1 MTISQAAKAGS
12 PLRGAPGLAL
22 PAKKLMAR
30 KLMVPMLLV
39 LALPA
44 LAGCASAAR
53 TSFTPREQ
61 AIAQLP
67 GFPGVRV
74 WGDGSIDEFA
84 RQGLGPS
91 PGKAN
96 SLTYL
101 ALSGGGSGGA
111 FGAGV
116 LAGWTASGKRP
127 HFDLVSG
134 VSTGALIA
142 PFAFLGP
149 AYDETLRYIYTSGIT
164 STLYQMKWL
173 PSGLL
178 GSGLLEAE
186 PLRRMVEQYA
196 TDELLAAVA
205 AEHKKGRRLIV
216 VTTNMDA
223 QRPVVWDMGRI
234 ASSGQPGA
242 LKLFQD
248 VLVASASIPAAFP
261 PVLIDVQ
268 AGSQAFQELHS
279 DGATASQVFT
289 IPDSVLISARPF
301 AARPGSANPGSTPPG
316 KLPRMGKATL
326 YVIINNALIPEFEV
340 VPNSTFSVGS
350 RALSTMIKAQ
360 TRSAINATYGFARRV
375 GIGFHLAAINKAIPY
390 SPTDAFNKDY
400 MQTVFK
406 LGYEESLSGKIWKSA
421 PVFDGS

>member
-1 MTISQAAKAGS
+1 MTVSQAANAGS
-12 PLRGAPGLAL
+12 PQRAAPGPVLMTQ
-22 PAKKLMAR
+22 KLMT
-30 KLMVPMLLV
+30 LMLMALM
-39 LALPA
+39 LPA

-53 TSFTPREQ
+53 TSFTMREQ
-61 AIAQLP
+61 AIAQVP

-74 WGDGSIDEFA
+74 WGDGSIDDFA

-96 SLTYL
+96 SRTYL

-127 HFDLVSG
+127 RFDLVSG

-149 AYDETLRYIYTSGIT
+149 AYDETLSYIYTSGIT

-196 TDELLAAVA
+196 TGELLAAVA

-234 ASSGQPGA
+234 ASNGQLGA

-279 DGATASQVFT
+279 DGATANQVFT
-289 IPDSVLISARPF
+289 IPDSVLLSAISGR
-301 AARPGSANPGSTPPG
+301 
-316 KLPRMGKATL
+316 LPRVDKAAL

-350 RALSTMIKAQ
+350 RALSTMIKADAQRHQRDLWLRQ
-360 TRSAINATYGFARRV
+360 TRGHPLPSRRDQQ
-375 GIGFHLAAINKAIPY
+375 GNPL
-390 SPTDAFNKDY
+390 
-400 MQTVFK
+400 
-406 LGYEESLSGKIWKSA
+406 
-421 PVFDGS
+421 

>member
-1 MTISQAAKAGS
+1 MIALQMSRAW
-12 PLRGAPGLAL
+12 PLTRSALGLAFL
-22 PAKKLMAR
+22 
-30 KLMVPMLLV
+30 
-39 LALPA
+39 A
-44 LAGCASAAR
+44 LAGCASAPR
-53 TSFTPREQ
+53 TPFTLQEQ
-61 AIAQLP
+61 AIAQVP
-67 GFPGVRV
+67 GFPDVRV
-74 WGDGSIDEFA
+74 WGDGSLADFA
-84 RQGLGPS
+84 RQRLGPS
-91 PGKAN
+91 PRKTS

-127 HFDLVSG
+127 RFDLVSG

-149 AYDETLRYIYTSGIT
+149 GYDETLIHIYTSGIT
-164 STLYQMKWL
+164 SKLYQMKWL

-178 GSGLLEAE
+178 GSGLLEAG

-196 TDELLAAVA
+196 TRELLTAVA
-205 AEHKKGRRLIV
+205 AEHRKGRRLIV

-261 PVLIDVQ
+261 PVLLDVQ
-268 AGSQAFQELHS
+268 AGSGSFQELHS
-279 DGATASQVFT
+279 DGATANQVFT
-289 IPDSVLISARPF
+289 IPDSVLLSP
-301 AARPGSANPGSTPPG
+301 RPGRLPG
-316 KLPRMGKATL
+316 LGKADL
-326 YVIINNALIPEFEV
+326 YVIINNALIPEFDV
-340 VPNSTFSVGS
+340 VSNSTFSVGS

-360 TRSAINATYGFARRV
+360 TRSAINATYGFSKRA
-375 GIGFHLAAINKAIPY
+375 GIRFHLAAIDKAVPY
-390 SPTDAFNKDY
+390 NPTDAFNQDY
-400 MQTVFK
+400 MQTIFK
-406 LGYEESLSGKIWKSA
+406 LGYEESLSGKLWKST
-421 PVFDGS
+421 PPFGGS